1 VSPPTRRAF
10 ARALAGHEPA
20 TLAGLLVDLRTAAGD
35 EAHRDGARAVVGGVE
50 HLAWAGGPSARLLD
64 RPGLA
69 RLAARR
75 AERALARAGADR
87 LLVPHPRVAAALDAR
102 GVSVVGPADLRR
114 RLLYGVDRATADR
127 IALARLGRPVA
138 GLAAAGP
145 VGRVRAPVVAA
156 LERLP
161 VERPGA
167 ALAGLFAVALVVAAV
182 GAAAVP
188 VPGAGSGAADP
199 AADGPAGAGEPTVDA
214 RTETARQR
222 SGAVPGT
229 PAIPA
234 TETVAP
240 GVTGAG
246 VTDPAALAAAHADA
260 LDGRAHGWQAV
271 YREYEPERVGAP
283 AELQGESVGPAALRR
298 ETVRF
303 DRATGIRTELDGR
316 GALRSTQAPFVR
328 PGDGRTPTGAY
339 GSRLREA
346 APADDRAAL
355 RVVREAARA
364 GLYVASYLDGRES
377 RIVGRTR
384 QRGPE
389 TSETLYS
396 LRVSGH
402 DATAVR
408 AYRAEAVVSATGF
421 VRELRAEFLVR
432 GAGVRVVVTV
442 RSRRASEAGYLPPTG
457 GAADEAVDAGASN
470 ATAQAAASTRSQ

>member
-1 VSPPTRRAF
+1 
-10 ARALAGHEPA
+10 
-20 TLAGLLVDLRTAAGD
+20 
-35 EAHRDGARAVVGGVE
+35 
-50 HLAWAGGPSARLLD
+50 
-64 RPGLA
+64 
-69 RLAARR
+69 
-75 AERALARAGADR
+75 
-87 LLVPHPRVAAALDAR
+87 
-102 GVSVVGPADLRR
+102 
-114 RLLYGVDRATADR
+114 
-127 IALARLGRPVA
+127 
-138 GLAAAGP
+138 
-145 VGRVRAPVVAA
+145 
-156 LERLP
+156 
-161 VERPGA
+161 
-167 ALAGLFAVALVVAAV
+167 
-182 GAAAVP
+182 
-188 VPGAGSGAADP
+188 
-199 AADGPAGAGEPTVDA
+199 
-214 RTETARQR
+214 
-222 SGAVPGT
+222 VPGT

-283 AELQGESVGPAALRR
+283 AELQGESVGPTGLRR

-303 DRATGIRTELDGR
+303 DRATGIRTELDGA
-316 GALRSTQAPFVR
+316 GALRSTRAPFVR

-346 APADDRAAL
+346 APGDDRAAL
-355 RVVREAARA
+355 RVVRGAARA

-396 LRVSGH
+396 LRISGH

-457 GAADEAVDAGASN
+457 DAAGEDEAGDEGTAN

>member
-1 VSPPTRRAF
+1 MSPPTRRAA
-10 ARALAGHEPA
+10 ARALAGRDPA
-20 TLAGLLVDLRTAAGD
+20 TLAALLVDLRAAAGD
-35 EAHRDGARAVVGGVE
+35 EAHRDGDRAVVAGVE
-50 HLAWAGGPSARLLD
+50 HLAWVGRPPARLLD

-75 AERALARAGADR
+75 AERELARAGADR

-102 GVSVVGPADLRR
+102 GVPVVGPVDLRR

-127 IALARLGRPVA
+127 IARARLGRPTA
-138 GLAAAGP
+138 GLAAAGL
-145 VGRVRAPVVAA
+145 VGRTRSRAAPVVAA
-156 LERLP
+156 LDGLP

-188 VPGAGSGAADP
+188 APPPGAGPADGS
-199 AADGPAGAGEPTVDA
+199 AADGGAGAVDPTVDA
-214 RTETARQR
+214 RTETARPR

-283 AELQGESVGPAALRR
+283 AELQGESVGPTGLRR

-303 DRATGIRTELDGR
+303 DRATGVRTELDGE
-316 GALRSTQAPFVR
+316 GALRSTRAPFVR

-339 GSRLREA
+339 RSRLREA

-355 RVVREAARA
+355 RVVGESARA

-457 GAADEAVDAGASN
+457 DAAGEDTAN
-470 ATAQAAASTRSQ
+470 TTAQAAASTRAQ

>member
-10 ARALAGHEPA
+10 ARALAGRDPA
-20 TLAGLLVDLRTAAGD
+20 TLAALLVDLWTAAGD
-35 EAHRDGARAVVGGVE
+35 EAHRDGDRAVVAGVE
-50 HLAWAGGPSARLLD
+50 HLAWVGRPPARLLD

-87 LLVPHPRVAAALDAR
+87 LLVPHPRVAATLDAR
-102 GVSVVGPADLRR
+102 GVPVVGPADLRR

-127 IALARLGRPVA
+127 IARARLGRPVA
-138 GLAAAGP
+138 GLAAAGL
-145 VGRVRAPVVAA
+145 VGGVRSRAAPVVAA
-156 LERLP
+156 LDGLP

-182 GAAAVP
+182 GTAAVP
-188 VPGAGSGAADP
+188 VPGSGSVDGPPAGESAGAA
-199 AADGPAGAGEPTVDA
+199 APTVDA
-214 RTETARQR
+214 RTESARPR

-260 LDGRAHGWQAV
+260 LDGRAHGWRAV

-283 AELQGESVGPAALRR
+283 AELQGESVGPTGLRR

-303 DRATGIRTELDGR
+303 DRATGIRTELDGA
-316 GALRSTQAPFVR
+316 GALRSTRAPFVR

-339 GSRLREA
+339 EGRLREA

-442 RSRRASEAGYLPPTG
+442 RSRRASEAGYLPPIGDAAG
-457 GAADEAVDAGASN
+457 GREDASN